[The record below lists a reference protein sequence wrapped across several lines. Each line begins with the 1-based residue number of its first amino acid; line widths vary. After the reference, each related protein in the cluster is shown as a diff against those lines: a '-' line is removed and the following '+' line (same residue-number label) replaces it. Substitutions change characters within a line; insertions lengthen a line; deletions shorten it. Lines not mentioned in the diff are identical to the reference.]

1 MIIWV
6 SETLAP
12 RMAFFA
18 ALVPQIR
25 VQYPDGSMLW
35 FRATTKNISR
45 VLMTG
50 LNAFIPLASH
60 IQRPRLD
67 HDFFCKCVKMYRVWN
82 AEHKKETEF

>member
-25 VQYPDGSMLW
+25 EQYPDASMLW

-67 HDFFCKCVKMYRVWN
+67 HDFFVNV
-82 AEHKKETEF
+82 